1 SKLAQDFV
9 VNAFRRLVE
18 RRRWSW
24 LTKFGQLTSTAVYST
39 GTVTVTQNSTT
50 VTGSGTGWTSALVGQ
65 QFRIG
70 SSTPIYT
77 ISTVTSTTQLDL
89 DSVWGGTTASAQTY
103 SIYTCYFPVPS
114 DFKEFICLWDVA
126 FNWQLILDIQQNELN
141 MIDAQRAS
149 VGNPYVV
156 SFRDYT
162 TSQVGVV
169 GASVQIVGSGAV
181 PTSGGTYTAP
191 ANAIFTIVITTGGA
205 SGTAVFKWSKNN
217 GTYTTGVTT
226 STSAITLQ
234 DGVTVA
240 FPTGTYVINDTFI
253 ISTTSI
259 PNAGVARVELYPHI
273 QSAKVFPFLYST
285 LVTDLN
291 DSNAVIPRSIQG
303 NFLVDLAL
311 EDVAMWPGPSPDKK
325 NIYFSRNTAE
335 YYRVRNER
343 QMIELERADDNIW

>member
-1 SKLAQDFV
+1 
-9 VNAFRRLVE
+9 
-18 RRRWSW
+18 
-24 LTKFGQLTSTAVYST
+24 
-39 GTVTVTQNSTT
+39 
-50 VTGSGTGWTSALVGQ
+50 
-65 QFRIG
+65 
-70 SSTPIYT
+70 
-77 ISTVTSTTQLDL
+77 
-89 DSVWGGTTASAQTY
+89 
-103 SIYTCYFPVPS
+103 
-114 DFKEFICLWDVA
+114 
-126 FNWQLILDIQQNELN
+126 

-162 TSQVGVV
+162 TSQVGIVA
-169 GASVQIVGSGAV
+169 ASVQIVGSGAV

-217 GTYTTGVTT
+217 GAYTTGVTT

-253 ISTTSI
+253 ISTTAI
-259 PNAGVARVELYPHI
+259 PNAGVCRVELYPHI

-343 QMIELERADDNIW
+343 QMIELERADDNIWVQDLTYSYPAITWASATPLGDASYLQSHSI